1 MAAKEINL
9 GRVKGDPLT
18 WNDLTD
24 EQKESL
30 RGQKG
35 DTAPPPI
42 IKIGEITTVE
52 SYIEAGVESHTDGNT
67 TTFDFQIPKGQKGND
82 YSAGMLNTIAEV
94 MSSTDSTKF
103 PGILAIHE
111 MMEEITADEIANI
124 FNN

>member
-35 DTAPPPI
+35 DTAPAPL
-42 IKIGEITTVE
+42 
-52 SYIEAGVESHTDGNT
+52 S
-67 TTFDFQIPKGQKGND
+67 
-82 YSAGMLNTIAEV
+82 
-94 MSSTDSTKF
+94 
-103 PGILAIHE
+103 
-111 MMEEITADEIANI
+111 
-124 FNN
+124 